1 MKNTFLSEMKL
12 RGFIS
17 QCTDLEKLEKIS
29 LKKSIKAYKTWGKKK
44 FMGKE
49 FMGQIRSTF
58 LIKDKKILNEWRNV
72 RVKEHAKEVLKTL
85 NSAVANAEN
94 NNNLDIDKLFV
105 KEAYVGKSLRMKR
118 FRPMSKGRAFQII
131 KPFSRL
137 TLVLEERL

>member
-1 MKNTFLSEMKL
+1 MSKEVKAINKMIRTSSQKL
-12 RGFIS
+12 NLI
-17 QCTDLEKLEKIS
+17 
-29 LKKSIKAYKTWGKKK
+29 
-44 FMGKE
+44 
-49 FMGQIRSTF
+49 
-58 LIKDKKILNEWRNV
+58 IKDIRNKDINAALNILKFSNK
-72 RVKEHAKEVLKTL
+72 RVSKEVLKTL

>member
-1 MKNTFLSEMKL
+1 MPKEVKAINKMIRTSSQKL
-12 RGFIS
+12 NLIVKDIRKKDINAA
-17 QCTDLEKLEKIS
+17 LNI
-29 LKKSIKAYKTWGKKK
+29 LKFSNK
-44 FMGKE
+44 
-49 FMGQIRSTF
+49 
-58 LIKDKKILNEWRNV
+58 
-72 RVKEHAKEVLKTL
+72 RVSKEVLKTL

-137 TLVLEERL
+137 TVVLEERV

>member
-1 MKNTFLSEMKL
+1 
-12 RGFIS
+12 
-17 QCTDLEKLEKIS
+17 
-29 LKKSIKAYKTWGKKK
+29 
-44 FMGKE
+44 MGKE
-49 FMGQIRSTF
+49 VKAVNKMIRTSSQK
-58 LIKDKKILNEWRNV
+58 LNLIIKDIRRKDINSAVNILKFSNK
-72 RVKEHAKEVLKTL
+72 RVSKEVLKTL

-137 TLVLEERL
+137 TLVLEERV

>member
-1 MKNTFLSEMKL
+1 MSKEVKAINKMIRTSSQKL
-12 RGFIS
+12 NLIVKDIRKKDINAA
-17 QCTDLEKLEKIS
+17 LNI
-29 LKKSIKAYKTWGKKK
+29 LKFSNK
-44 FMGKE
+44 
-49 FMGQIRSTF
+49 
-58 LIKDKKILNEWRNV
+58 
-72 RVKEHAKEVLKTL
+72 RVSKEVLKTL

-137 TLVLEERL
+137 SLVLEEKL

>member
-1 MKNTFLSEMKL
+1 MSKEVKAINKMIRTSSQKL
-12 RGFIS
+12 NLIVKDIRKKDINAA
-17 QCTDLEKLEKIS
+17 LNI
-29 LKKSIKAYKTWGKKK
+29 LKFSNK
-44 FMGKE
+44 
-49 FMGQIRSTF
+49 
-58 LIKDKKILNEWRNV
+58 
-72 RVKEHAKEVLKTL
+72 RVSKEVLKTL

-94 NNNLDIDKLFV
+94 NNNLDIDKHFV

>member
-1 MKNTFLSEMKL
+1 MSKEVKAINKMIRTSSQKL
-12 RGFIS
+12 NLIVKDIRKKEINAA
-17 QCTDLEKLEKIS
+17 LNI
-29 LKKSIKAYKTWGKKK
+29 LKFSNK
-44 FMGKE
+44 
-49 FMGQIRSTF
+49 
-58 LIKDKKILNEWRNV
+58 
-72 RVKEHAKEVLKTL
+72 RVSKEVLKTL

>member
-1 MKNTFLSEMKL
+1 MAKEVKAINKMIRTSSQKL
-12 RGFIS
+12 NLILKDIRKKDIS
-17 QCTDLEKLEKIS
+17 SALNI
-29 LKKSIKAYKTWGKKK
+29 LKFSNK
-44 FMGKE
+44 
-49 FMGQIRSTF
+49 
-58 LIKDKKILNEWRNV
+58 
-72 RVKEHAKEVLKTL
+72 RVSKEVLKTL

>member
-1 MKNTFLSEMKL
+1 MSKEVKAINKMIRTSSQKL
-12 RGFIS
+12 NLIVRDIRKK
-17 QCTDLEKLEKIS
+17 DINAALNI
-29 LKKSIKAYKTWGKKK
+29 LKFSNK
-44 FMGKE
+44 
-49 FMGQIRSTF
+49 
-58 LIKDKKILNEWRNV
+58 
-72 RVKEHAKEVLKTL
+72 RVSKEVLKTL

>member
-1 MKNTFLSEMKL
+1 MSREVKAINKMIRTSSQKL
-12 RGFIS
+12 NLIVKDIRKKDINAA
-17 QCTDLEKLEKIS
+17 LNI
-29 LKKSIKAYKTWGKKK
+29 LKFSNK
-44 FMGKE
+44 
-49 FMGQIRSTF
+49 
-58 LIKDKKILNEWRNV
+58 
-72 RVKEHAKEVLKTL
+72 RVSKEVLKTL

-137 TLVLEERL
+137 TLVLEERV

>member
-1 MKNTFLSEMKL
+1 MAKEVKAINKMIRTSSQKL
-12 RGFIS
+12 NLIVKDIRKKDIS
-17 QCTDLEKLEKIS
+17 SALNI
-29 LKKSIKAYKTWGKKK
+29 LKFSNK
-44 FMGKE
+44 
-49 FMGQIRSTF
+49 
-58 LIKDKKILNEWRNV
+58 
-72 RVKEHAKEVLKTL
+72 RVSKEVLKTL

>member
-1 MKNTFLSEMKL
+1 MSKEVKAINKMIRTSSQKL
-12 RGFIS
+12 NLIVKDIRKKDINAA
-17 QCTDLEKLEKIS
+17 LNI
-29 LKKSIKAYKTWGKKK
+29 LKFSNK
-44 FMGKE
+44 
-49 FMGQIRSTF
+49 
-58 LIKDKKILNEWRNV
+58 
-72 RVKEHAKEVLKTL
+72 RVSKEVLKTL

-137 TLVLEERL
+137 TVILEERV

>member
-1 MKNTFLSEMKL
+1 MSKEVKAINKMIRTSSQKL
-12 RGFIS
+12 NLIVKDIRKKDINVA
-17 QCTDLEKLEKIS
+17 LNI
-29 LKKSIKAYKTWGKKK
+29 LKFSNK
-44 FMGKE
+44 
-49 FMGQIRSTF
+49 
-58 LIKDKKILNEWRNV
+58 
-72 RVKEHAKEVLKTL
+72 RVSKEVLKTL

-137 TLVLEERL
+137 TLVLEERV

>member
-1 MKNTFLSEMKL
+1 MSKEVKAINKMIRTSSQKL
-12 RGFIS
+12 NLIVKDIRKKDINAA
-17 QCTDLEKLEKIS
+17 LNI
-29 LKKSIKAYKTWGKKK
+29 LKFSNK
-44 FMGKE
+44 
-49 FMGQIRSTF
+49 
-58 LIKDKKILNEWRNV
+58 
-72 RVKEHAKEVLKTL
+72 RVSKEVLKTL

-137 TLVLEERL
+137 TLVLEDRL

>member
-1 MKNTFLSEMKL
+1 MIRTSSQKL
-12 RGFIS
+12 NLIVKDIRKKDINAA
-17 QCTDLEKLEKIS
+17 LNI
-29 LKKSIKAYKTWGKKK
+29 LKFSNK
-44 FMGKE
+44 
-49 FMGQIRSTF
+49 
-58 LIKDKKILNEWRNV
+58 
-72 RVKEHAKEVLKTL
+72 RVSKEVLKTL

-137 TLVLEERL
+137 TLVLEERV

>member
-1 MKNTFLSEMKL
+1 MSKEVKAINKMIRISSQKL
-12 RGFIS
+12 N
-17 QCTDLEKLEKIS
+17 LV
-29 LKKSIKAYKTWGKKK
+29 
-44 FMGKE
+44 
-49 FMGQIRSTF
+49 
-58 LIKDKKILNEWRNV
+58 IKDIRKKDINEALNILKFSNK
-72 RVKEHAKEVLKTL
+72 RVSKEVLKTL

>member
-1 MKNTFLSEMKL
+1 MSKEVKAINKMIRTSSQKL
-12 RGFIS
+12 NLIVKDIRKKDINS
-17 QCTDLEKLEKIS
+17 ALNI
-29 LKKSIKAYKTWGKKK
+29 LKFSNK
-44 FMGKE
+44 
-49 FMGQIRSTF
+49 
-58 LIKDKKILNEWRNV
+58 
-72 RVKEHAKEVLKTL
+72 RVSKEVLKTL

-137 TLVLEERL
+137 TLVLEEKV

>member
-1 MKNTFLSEMKL
+1 MSKEVKAINKMIRTSSQKL
-12 RGFIS
+12 NLIVKDIRKKDINAA
-17 QCTDLEKLEKIS
+17 LNI
-29 LKKSIKAYKTWGKKK
+29 LKFSNK
-44 FMGKE
+44 
-49 FMGQIRSTF
+49 
-58 LIKDKKILNEWRNV
+58 
-72 RVKEHAKEVLKTL
+72 RVSKEVLKTL

-137 TLVLEERL
+137 TLVLEEKV

>member
-1 MKNTFLSEMKL
+1 MAKEVKAINKMIRTSSQKL
-12 RGFIS
+12 NLIVKYIRKKDINAA
-17 QCTDLEKLEKIS
+17 LNI
-29 LKKSIKAYKTWGKKK
+29 LKFSNK
-44 FMGKE
+44 
-49 FMGQIRSTF
+49 
-58 LIKDKKILNEWRNV
+58 
-72 RVKEHAKEVLKTL
+72 RVSKEVLKTL

-131 KPFSRL
+131 KPFTRL